1 MKKIVYTLIFSLLVV
16 ISIQAQVDRS
26 VQPKPGPSPK
36 VNIGKP
42 QSFTL
47 PNGLTVLVVEN
58 HKLPRVSFSLLLD
71 NPPILEGDLAGVN
84 YLTSN
89 MMGNG
94 TSKISKD
101 DFNSRIEYLGA
112 NVSFGIGGVSGSS
125 LSRYFPEV
133 FSLAVQGALDPL
145 FTQEDFDSEK
155 VRLIDGLKTQEK
167 SASFIIGRVS
177 KALLYGKN
185 HPKGEFEVEETI
197 NRVSLA
203 DVKDFYSKNFVP
215 EKAYLVVVG
224 DVKFNDVKKLVNKDF
239 SEWKKASAPKSVYSE
254 PVNLSQTEINF
265 IDVPSAVQAEIYVM
279 SVTNLKMT
287 DPDYFAALLANQIL
301 GGGGD
306 ARLFLNLREAHGWT
320 YGSYSSLRG
329 NKYISNFTASAS
341 VRNLVAD
348 SAVVEILKELDKI
361 RTTLPTQEELDLVKA
376 KFVGNFVMNVEK
388 PQTVASYALS
398 EKTQSLP
405 ADFFENYIK
414 NINKVSLADVQ
425 KAAQKYL
432 LSDGVRIVIA
442 GKGSEIIPNLERL
455 NIPVKYFDKNANP
468 TANPMEARTNLDIT
482 ATEILKKYIEAIGGE
497 TTLKNVKTLQT
508 ISEGEHQG
516 QKISI
521 IQKATSSNKALQ
533 EILMNGTSVFKLAF
547 DGKGGYMSF
556 AGQVQDIPTSEV
568 ADMKYALPFP
578 ELLLVNS
585 ADEVLLEGVEDGS
598 YVIKAADSR
607 KFYYDVNTFLKTAE
621 GVLKD
626 SMPEQKIYLSDYK
639 DTEGVKIPYKTIVNI
654 MGMDIA
660 LGVTDVKINTGVSDS
675 DFAR

>member
-16 ISIQAQVDRS
+16 FSMQAQVDRS
-26 VQPKPGPSPK
+26 VQPKPGPSPT

-71 NPPILEGDLAGVN
+71 NPPIVEGDLAGVS
-84 YLTSN
+84 YLASN

-101 DFNSRIEYLGA
+101 DFNSRIDYLGA
-112 NVSFGIGGVSGSS
+112 NVSFGVGGVSGSS

-133 FSLAVQGALDPL
+133 FSLATQGALDPL
-145 FTQEDFDSEK
+145 FTQEEFDSEK
-155 VRLIDGLKTQEK
+155 VRLIDGLKTQDK

-239 SEWKKASAPKSVYSE
+239 SGWKKASAPKSTYSE
-254 PVNLSQTEINF
+254 PVNLSQTEIDF

-279 SVTNLKMT
+279 NVTNLKMT
-287 DPDYFAALLANQIL
+287 DNDYFAALLANQIL

-329 NKYISNFTASAS
+329 NKYTSNFTASAS

-348 SAVVEILKELDKI
+348 SAVVEILKELDKM

-405 ADFFENYIK
+405 ANFFENYIK
-414 NINKVSLADVQ
+414 NINNVSLADVQ
-425 KAAQKYL
+425 KAAQKHL
-432 LSDGVRIVIA
+432 LSNGVRIVIA

-468 TANPMEARTNLDIT
+468 TVNPLEARANLDMT
-482 ATEILKKYIEAIGGE
+482 ATEVLKKYIEAVGGE
-497 TTLKNVKTLQT
+497 AALKNVKTLQT

-521 IQKATSSNKALQ
+521 VQKVTSGNKASQ
-533 EILMNGTSVFKLAF
+533 EILMNGALVFKLAF
-547 DGKGGYMSF
+547 DGKSGYISF
-556 AGQVQDIPTSEV
+556 AGQIQDLPASEV

-585 ADEVLLEGVEDGS
+585 ADGVLLEGIEDGS
-598 YVIKAADSR
+598 YVIKADSR

-626 SMPEQKIYLSDYK
+626 SMPEQKIFLSDYK
-639 DTEGVKIPYKTIVNI
+639 DIEGVKIPYKTLLNM
-654 MGMDIA
+654 MGMDIT
-660 LGVTDVKINTGVSDS
+660 LGVTDVKINTGVLDS
-675 DFAR
+675 DFIN